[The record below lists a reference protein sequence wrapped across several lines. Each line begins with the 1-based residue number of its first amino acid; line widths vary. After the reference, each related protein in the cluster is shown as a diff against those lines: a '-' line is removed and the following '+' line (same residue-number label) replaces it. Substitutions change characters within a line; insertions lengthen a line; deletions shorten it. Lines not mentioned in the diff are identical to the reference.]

1 MVFDL
6 LNLSNRSCSL
16 KHKNYSTV
24 CYLCSAYA
32 GVSADHSLCLPGSR
46 CTRSSSKMGS
56 ALSSFFQ
63 SGSNLLPGNHR
74 GMSEHSKHVI
84 RTVFHALRAN
94 PRVTVQ
100 RLEGLLC
107 QIPKVEYIFCPF
119 QYTIYHLSI
128 LNRVKTYFWRTMRKA
143 TTCCRNVLV

>member
-1 MVFDL
+1 ML
-6 LNLSNRSCSL
+6 RYNLMCLIPTPYIILCGIITFQSGLIRT
-16 KHKNYSTV
+16 ST
-24 CYLCSAYA
+24 
-32 GVSADHSLCLPGSR
+32 GR
-46 CTRSSSKMGS
+46 MGS

-74 GMSEHSKHVI
+74 GMSEHSKQIV

-107 QIPKVEYIFCPF
+107 QIPKV
-119 QYTIYHLSI
+119 
-128 LNRVKTYFWRTMRKA
+128 
-143 TTCCRNVLV
+143 

>member
-1 MVFDL
+1 
-6 LNLSNRSCSL
+6 
-16 KHKNYSTV
+16 
-24 CYLCSAYA
+24 
-32 GVSADHSLCLPGSR
+32 
-46 CTRSSSKMGS
+46 MGS

-74 GMSEHSKHVI
+74 GMSEHSKQIV

-107 QIPKVEYIFCPF
+107 QIPKVKKFITILSFYFQISFKIILIKNYVVLFRVRTFCWHTMKRG
-119 QYTIYHLSI
+119 TICFKS
-128 LNRVKTYFWRTMRKA
+128 V
-143 TTCCRNVLV
+143 